1 MEAEPESG
9 SVNENKPL
17 IVFLFFR
24 RLAQNKKQM
33 AEEMNDL
40 EKKLHKERKDR
51 EAKVAKVRQLETE
64 LREIKSDVGQKSE
77 IGK

>member
-1 MEAEPESG
+1 
-9 SVNENKPL
+9 
-17 IVFLFFR
+17 
-24 RLAQNKKQM
+24 
-33 AEEMNDL
+33 MNDL

-77 IGK
+77 IGKSSSELYLALAKQVNSCLTVL

>member
-1 MEAEPESG
+1 
-9 SVNENKPL
+9 
-17 IVFLFFR
+17 
-24 RLAQNKKQM
+24 M